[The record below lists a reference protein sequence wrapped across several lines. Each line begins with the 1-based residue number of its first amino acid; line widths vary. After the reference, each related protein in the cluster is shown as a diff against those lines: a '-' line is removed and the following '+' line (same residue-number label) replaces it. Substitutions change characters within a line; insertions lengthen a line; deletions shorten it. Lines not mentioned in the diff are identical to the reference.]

1 MRKATLAGVLV
12 CAAALSV
19 VMSGNQA
26 VDARPRSGREVPR
39 QPNLAA
45 YEWHNF
51 SRLTSRETRRRLRF
65 LHEQGFTTV
74 YLDLGEYLDAADR
87 PQPQPRLGELGR
99 KLGQF
104 VAEASRSGLAVQ
116 AVGASPTWTDPELR
130 YLGPM
135 LVRLVGRYNASAA
148 AAERLQGIQVD
159 IESYRD
165 PRFFADEQSA
175 LLAYLETQQGI
186 VEAYRQV
193 RAQPANRGLRLGI
206 AIPFWFDGEAGA
218 PGPVGFNGAT
228 KPAAYHLIDMLSDI
242 PDAYVLVM
250 AYRDFTPGADGSIS
264 HLRGEFGYAG
274 EVGARSG
281 IVVGQEYAD
290 VQPAMIT
297 FHGRSR
303 AAFRLAAR
311 NIARAYGHFPQ
322 FRGLSVDDVDA
333 YMAADE
339 E

>member
-1 MRKATLAGVLV
+1 MRKATLASALV
-12 CAAALSV
+12 CAAVLSAV
-19 VMSGNQA
+19 GSGNQA
-26 VDARPRSGREVPR
+26 VDARSRSRGETLQQPR
-39 QPNLAA
+39 LAV
-45 YEWHNF
+45 YEWRSF
-51 SRLTSRETRRRLRF
+51 SRLTGAETRRRLRF
-65 LHEQGFTTV
+65 LHDQGFTTV

-87 PQPQPRLGELGR
+87 PRPQPRLGELGR
-99 KLGQF
+99 RLGRF

-135 LVRLVGRYNASAA
+135 LVRLVGRYNAAA
-148 AAERLQGIQVD
+148 APTERLQGVQLD

-175 LLAYLETQQGI
+175 LLAYLETIQGI

-193 RAQPANRGLRLGI
+193 RAQPANHELQLGV
-206 AIPFWFDGEAGA
+206 AIPFWFDGEAGT
-218 PGPVGFNGAT
+218 PGPVGFGGAT
-228 KPAAYHLIDMLSDI
+228 KPAAYHLIDMLSDL
-242 PDAYVLVM
+242 PEAYVLVM
-250 AYRDFTPGADGSIS
+250 AYRNFTPGADGSIS

-281 IVVGQEYAD
+281 IVVGQEFAD
-290 VQPAMIT
+290 AEPAMIT

-303 AAFRLAAR
+303 AAFKLAAR
-311 NIARAYGHFPQ
+311 NIARAYGHLPQ

-339 E
+339 D